1 MSKCVKKQGIKKPA
15 WSGIAAATICKVTQM
30 RYNYVVCQQW
40 TSPDQ
45 HPLKFFR
52 LSVTSDVRTNFRRMS
67 KCAKKPRCKNQ
78 PIGTY
83 LNVRNS
89 GSSLQRKTSRYT
101 RWNQR
106 IHNGWYVIIVLHRIN
121 SLKLSRFEHL
131 LNQIWDLKRWYV
143 NSAMHMSFR
152 NSGFD
157 IMFIIVLH
165 RINSLKVSR
174 YEYLSNRIWDPKR
187 WYVNTAMHMSFRNSG
202 FDILLNNIW
211 DNIEWYVKI
220 GTHMINNHL
229 TQFEGKSKWLLF
241 LSPLHDLVCNFD
253 AVLKSNLK

>member
-1 MSKCVKKQGIKKPA
+1 
-15 WSGIAAATICKVTQM
+15 
-30 RYNYVVCQQW
+30 
-40 TSPDQ
+40 
-45 HPLKFFR
+45 
-52 LSVTSDVRTNFRRMS
+52 MS

-78 PIGTY
+78 PIGTH

-121 SLKLSRFEHL
+121 SLKVSRYEYLSNH
-131 LNQIWDLKRWYV
+131 IWDLKRWYV
-143 NSAMHMSFR
+143 
-152 NSGFD
+152 
-157 IMFIIVLH
+157 
-165 RINSLKVSR
+165 
-174 YEYLSNRIWDPKR
+174 
-187 WYVNTAMHMSFRNSG
+187 TAMHMSFRNSG

-211 DNIEWYVKI
+211 DKIEWYVKI